1 MDSLC
6 LPAIAGLNNAHLDGT
21 TRSGNVQAIQTSPAS
36 TTELANEGFESSASH
51 LSALPG
57 KIANALVVVYEGF
70 TDIDLSEN
78 HRRVLACLIR
88 YGVSQHNPT
97 CDIWIKK
104 STVAQRLGVNEAT
117 VYRAL
122 AVLQN
127 AGLIER
133 DDQGRIG
140 RALKLVAFVR
150 LTAEAVRRLGLL
162 PTERGR
168 DIAPVQDVNKNPK
181 QSSLKNQPGRGPG
194 SFCKISGRTVP
205 ADLAW
210 LHTDNELSLSG
221 LFSLMK
227 KARQAGTRLS
237 NVVAHAAK
245 SLGALRGREL
255 FAYLSSLI
263 SLPLDFEA
271 IAKARLAETAKAEA
285 KRREERET
293 QARRALIA
301 NLKGQRYVDPR
312 GRYWQVDD
320 GAFLVVGEGR
330 HGSVP
335 FSMADDAMTAIAAG
349 LWPVVTGATACVPPA
364 SPSQKRPDTVALG
377 ALSALR
383 DQLRRRLRS

>member
-6 LPAIAGLNNAHLDGT
+6 LTAAADPICAHSEQLIQPETAIPSLKRDASNAENALYSND
-21 TRSGNVQAIQTSPAS
+21 
-36 TTELANEGFESSASH
+36 SSATDA
-51 LSALPG
+51 SALPG
-57 KIANALVVVYEGF
+57 KIANAIVIAYEGLH
-70 TDIDLSEN
+70 DVQLSEN

-88 YGVSQHNPT
+88 YGVNQHNPR

-104 STVAQRLGVNEAT
+104 STIAQRLGINEAT

-122 AVLQN
+122 TLLQN

-133 DDQGRIG
+133 DEQGRVG

-150 LTAEAVRRLGLL
+150 LTQEAVRRLGLL
-162 PTERGR
+162 PSQLRR

-181 QSSLKNQPGRGPG
+181 QSSSKNQPSQGPG

-205 ADLAW
+205 TDLAW
-210 LHTDNELSLSG
+210 LHTDNDLSLSG

-237 NVVAHAAK
+237 HVVAHATK
-245 SLGALRGREL
+245 VLCALRGREL

-271 IAKARLAETAKAEA
+271 IARVKLAEAAKAEA
-285 KRREERET
+285 QQREARECA
-293 QARRALIA
+293 ARMAHIA
-301 NLKGQRYVDPR
+301 TLKGKRYFDPQ
-312 GRYWQVDD
+312 GRCWQVDD
-320 GAFLVVGEGR
+320 GAFLVSERGR
-330 HGSVP
+330 EGSVP
-335 FSMADDAMTAIAAG
+335 FGMAYDAIIAIEAG
-349 LWPVVTGATACVPPA
+349 QWPAVTGATSPEAFPTVPP
-364 SPSQKRPDTVALG
+364 KRVDSVALG

-383 DQLRRRLRS
+383 NELRKRLHS

>member
-1 MDSLC
+1 M
-6 LPAIAGLNNAHLDGT
+6 
-21 TRSGNVQAIQTSPAS
+21 
-36 TTELANEGFESSASH
+36 
-51 LSALPG
+51 
-57 KIANALVVVYEGF
+57 
-70 TDIDLSEN
+70 
-78 HRRVLACLIR
+78 
-88 YGVSQHNPT
+88 
-97 CDIWIKK
+97 
-104 STVAQRLGVNEAT
+104 
-117 VYRAL
+117 
-122 AVLQN
+122 
-127 AGLIER
+127 
-133 DDQGRIG
+133 
-140 RALKLVAFVR
+140 
-150 LTAEAVRRLGLL
+150 
-162 PTERGR
+162 
-168 DIAPVQDVNKNPK
+168 
-181 QSSLKNQPGRGPG
+181 
-194 SFCKISGRTVP
+194 
-205 ADLAW
+205 
-210 LHTDNELSLSG
+210 SG